1 MNMMTST
8 DLKQARIL
16 IIDDCADSA
25 NLLAELLTQ
34 ENYRIVHV
42 TTDAAVVCDLHEL
55 NNYDLILLDMHMPYV
70 SGFEV
75 MTQLRRMTPDIFLPV
90 IALTGNNDLRLAA
103 LEAGA
108 YDFITKPFDLT
119 EITVRIRNMLEV
131 RLLYKCLEEQ
141 SRLQQNTT
149 LYDPLTGLPNRRL
162 AMDRIAVAVEHAK
175 RHRKMTA
182 VLSLDIDGFKLVN
195 DQHDRESGD
204 QLLKQVATQLLR
216 CLRKEDTVARIGGD
230 EFLVVLSEIQDAAGV
245 LRPVQKMLDLFSTTM
260 PLQTTGLG
268 LTTSIGIALH
278 PIDMEDPETLMMR
291 ADQALY
297 KAKAAGKNQYCF
309 ASSSVECMR
318 SIEEDVH
325 CS

>member
-1 MNMMTST
+1 MIMST
-8 DLKQARIL
+8 DVRQARIL

-25 NLLAELLTQ
+25 NLLAELLAQ
-34 ENYRIVHV
+34 ENYRVVHV
-42 TTDAAVVCDLHEL
+42 TTDAAAVCDLHEL

-75 MTQLRRMTPDIFLPV
+75 MTQLRRMAPDTFLPV
-90 IALTGNNDLRLAA
+90 IALTGNDDLRLAA

-108 YDFITKPFDLT
+108 YDFIAKPFDLT
-119 EITVRIRNMLEV
+119 EILVRIRNMLEV

-162 AMDRIAVAVEHAK
+162 ATDRIAVAVEHAK

-195 DQHDRESGD
+195 DQHNRQTGD

-230 EFLVVLSEIQDAAGV
+230 EFLIVLPDLQDAAGV
-245 LRPVQKMLDLFSTTM
+245 LRPVQEMLNLFSTTT
-260 PLQTTGLG
+260 PLHTAGMG
-268 LTTSIGIALH
+268 LTMSIGIAVH
-278 PIDMEDPETLMMR
+278 PIDTEDAETLMMR
-291 ADQALY
+291 ADQALNQ
-297 KAKAAGKNQYCF
+297 AKSAGKNQYCF
-309 ASSSVECMR
+309 ASSPLECVRSVEENMPLY
-318 SIEEDVH
+318 
-325 CS
+325 